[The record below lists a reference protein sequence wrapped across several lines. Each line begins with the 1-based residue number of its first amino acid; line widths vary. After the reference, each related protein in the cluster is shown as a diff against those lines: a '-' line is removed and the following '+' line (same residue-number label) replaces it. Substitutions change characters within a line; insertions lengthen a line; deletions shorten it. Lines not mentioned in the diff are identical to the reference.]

1 MGRGVGW
8 WVVSGS
14 GKGMQSLMGLWYWQI
29 KIKHFYQY
37 EYQQLSLSVLLII
50 LPLNKLLLFHFSS
63 KMQERTVLFTF
74 TGLNL

>member
-14 GKGMQSLMGLWYWQI
+14 GKGMENLMGLWYWEI
-29 KIKHFYQY
+29 KIQHFYQY

-50 LPLNKLLLFHFSS
+50 LPLNSCYYFIFPQKCKSVLYFLHLL
-63 KMQERTVLFTF
+63 
-74 TGLNL
+74 G